1 MICVQT
7 TLDDLGKGLGPS
19 LVAAVISWAGR
30 KAAFN
35 IAIFG
40 WLPCGL
46 MMVGASCFVQNDE
59 AAMQQRL
66 LRAVDGVRQEMQ
78 LLNTEAVED
87 PVDIEP
93 M

>member
-1 MICVQT
+1 MQAT
-7 TLDDLGKGLGPS
+7 FDDLGKGLGPA

-35 IAIFG
+35 MAICG
-40 WLPCGL
+40 WIPCGAL
-46 MMVGASCFVQNDE
+46 MIAAGWFVNADE

-66 LRAVDGVRQEMQ
+66 LQAVDGVRHELT
-78 LLNTEAVED
+78 LLNDEPREDAVHLVE
-87 PVDIEP
+87 VET

>member
-1 MICVQT
+1 MQT
-7 TLDDLGKGLGPS
+7 TLDDLGKGLGPA

-35 IAIFG
+35 IAICG
-40 WLPCGL
+40 WVPCGL
-46 MMVGASCFVQNDE
+46 MMVAAGCFVRDDE

-66 LRAVDGVRQEMQ
+66 LRVVDGVRQEMI
-78 LLNTEAVED
+78 LLNSEAREESTIVE
-87 PVDIEP
+87 VEA